1 MITVESASGNK
12 VTIAL
17 KYVSS
22 VIYNGEG
29 FFSVY
34 MLGDSEGH
42 TIKDSYYKELM
53 TALESGLPKR
63 TLDFR
68 GDVSVAKLS

>member
-1 MITVESASGNK
+1 MITVESASGKK

-22 VIYNGEG
+22 VIYYVSNSHNGEG

-53 TALESGLPKR
+53 TALES
-63 TLDFR
+63 
-68 GDVSVAKLS
+68 VA